1 MTELLIFTL
10 KSCYLCV
17 LSPSEGHHWYTHVI
31 VGLTDVGLTDVGDGR
46 MFDGRRFR
54 G

>member
-10 KSCYLCV
+10 KSYYLCV
-17 LSPSEGHHWYTHVI
+17 LGPSEGHHWYTHVI
-31 VGLTDVGLTDVGDGR
+31 VGLTDVSDGR